1 MTTSSNRDHFFQKSA
16 SLDEQERKDAKSQ
29 NTNGNPIRLQ
39 GKILAAH
46 PDPWNTG
53 SIYVAQST
61 GTVRRIILATGET
74 ARAFTGPVSPITSLC
89 LSPDGKLLF
98 AGCWD
103 KAIWSWD
110 TTTGQPRQKYEGH
123 ADFVRSVTSARLQ
136 GYDLLI
142 SGGADAQVL
151 VFNIA
156 SGERLETFK
165 GHSRGI
171 QDLALDP
178 ESETDKPIVFS
189 AGSDREIR
197 QFSIFGGGSTT
208 DPLLPHDTSVYKLF
222 FDNDGDLW
230 TASADKTAKC
240 LVRQDEWKANLTLEH
255 PDFVRDIVVYETGG
269 WVVTACRD
277 EEVRVWNRSTG
288 ALHHT
293 FSGHFE
299 EVTGL
304 VLVGSTIVSVGIDA
318 TIRQWSLQPDE
329 LQQAV
334 ELAKRSTEEEKEEE
348 EEKPA
353 ESILTAEE
361 EAELA
366 ELMGDD

>member
-1 MTTSSNRDHFFQKSA
+1 MA
-16 SLDEQERKDAKSQ
+16 
-29 NTNGNPIRLQ
+29 
-39 GKILAAH
+39 
-46 PDPWNTG
+46 
-53 SIYVAQST
+53 
-61 GTVRRIILATGET
+61 
-74 ARAFTGPVSPITSLC
+74 PVTSLC

-110 TTTGQPRQKYEGH
+110 TATGQPRQKYEGH
-123 ADFVRSVTSARLQ
+123 ADFVRSVTSARLR
-136 GYDLLI
+136 GDDLLI

-151 VFNIA
+151 VFNIT

-178 ESETDKPIVFS
+178 ESESTQPIVFS

-240 LVRQDEWKANLTLEH
+240 LVREDGWKANLTLEH
-255 PDFVRDIVVYETGG
+255 PDFVRDVVVYETGG

-277 EEVRVWNRSTG
+277 EEVRVWNRSVRSSFFFNLYMGYMLIKIDWSTPSYF
-288 ALHHT
+288 LRPLRR
-293 FSGHFE
+293 GHWACACR
-299 EVTGL
+299 VNNCQRRNRCDHSPM
-304 VLVGSTIVSVGIDA
+304 VPST
-318 TIRQWSLQPDE
+318 R
-329 LQQAV
+329 
-334 ELAKRSTEEEKEEE
+334 
-348 EEKPA
+348 
-353 ESILTAEE
+353 
-361 EAELA
+361 
-366 ELMGDD
+366 

>member
-1 MTTSSNRDHFFQKSA
+1 MTTSSNRDHFFQTSA

-53 SIYVAQST
+53 SIYVAQSN

-74 ARAFTGPVSPITSLC
+74 ARAFTGPMAPVTSLC

-110 TTTGQPRQKYEGH
+110 TATGQPRQKYEGH
-123 ADFVRSVTSARLQ
+123 ADFVRSVTSARLR
-136 GYDLLI
+136 GDDMLI

-151 VFNIA
+151 VFNIT

-178 ESETDKPIVFS
+178 ESESTQPIVFS

-240 LVRQDEWKANLTLEH
+240 LIREDGWKANLTLEH
-255 PDFVRDIVVYETGG
+255 PDFVRDVVVYETGG

-318 TIRQWSLQPDE
+318 TIRQWSLRPDE
-329 LQQAV
+329 LQKAV
-334 ELAKRSTEEEKEEE
+334 DLAKKPAEEEKEEE
-348 EEKPA
+348 EKPA
-353 ESILTAEE
+353 DSMLTAEE

>member
-1 MTTSSNRDHFFQKSA
+1 MTTSSNRDHFFQTSA
-16 SLDEQERKDAKSQ
+16 SLDDQERKDAKSK

-46 PDPWNTG
+46 SDPWNNG
-53 SIYVAQST
+53 SIYVAGSN
-61 GTVRRIILATGET
+61 GTVRRVILAVT
-74 ARAFTGPVSPITSLC
+74 RVFTGPMAPVTSLC

-110 TTTGQPRQKYEGH
+110 TATGQPRQKYEGH
-123 ADFVRSVTSARLQ
+123 VDFVRSVTSARLR
-136 GYDLLI
+136 GEDLLI

-156 SGERLETFK
+156 SGERLQTFK
-165 GHSRGI
+165 DHARGI

-178 ESETDKPIVFS
+178 ESEDTDPVVFS

-197 QFSIFGGGSTT
+197 QFSIFGGGNTT
-208 DPLLPHDTSVYKLF
+208 DPLLPHETSVYKLF

-230 TASADKTAKC
+230 TTSADKTAKC
-240 LVRQDEWKANLTLEH
+240 LVRQDGWKPNLTLEH
-255 PDFVRDIVVYETGG
+255 PDFVRDVVVYETGG

-288 ALHHT
+288 ALYHT

-304 VLVGSTIVSVGIDA
+304 VLVGSTVVSVGIDA
-318 TIRQWSLQPDE
+318 TIRQWSLRPDE
-329 LQQAV
+329 LQKAV
-334 ELAKRSTEEEKEEE
+334 ELAKKPTEEEKEE
-348 EEKPA
+348 KPA
-353 ESILTAEE
+353 ESMLTAEE

>member
-1 MTTSSNRDHFFQKSA
+1 MTTSSNRDNFFQTSA
-16 SLDEQERKDAKSQ
+16 SLDDQERKDAKSQ

-39 GKILAAH
+39 GKILAVH
-46 PDPWNTG
+46 VDPLNNG
-53 SIYVAQST
+53 AIYVAQSN
-61 GTVRRIILATGET
+61 GSVRRILLATGET
-74 ARAFTGPVSPITSLC
+74 AKVFSGPMAPVTSLC
-89 LSPDGKLLF
+89 VSPDGKLLF

-110 TTTGQPRQKYEGH
+110 TATGQQRQKYEGH
-123 ADFVRSVTSARLQ
+123 NDFVRAVTSARLR
-136 GYDLLI
+136 GEDLLI

-156 SGERLETFK
+156 SGQRLETFK
-165 GHSRGI
+165 GHARGI
-171 QDLALDP
+171 QDLVIDS
-178 ESETDKPIVFS
+178 ESESSQPIVFS

-197 QFSIFGGGSTT
+197 QFDIFGGGCTT
-208 DPLLPHDTSVYKLF
+208 DPLLPHDTSVYKLL

-240 LVRQDEWKANLTLEH
+240 LVREDGWKANMTLEH
-255 PDFVRDIVVYETGG
+255 PDFVKDVVICETGG

-304 VLVGSTIVSVGIDA
+304 VLIGSTIVSVGIDA
-318 TIRQWSLQPDE
+318 TIRQWSLRPDE

-334 ELAKRSTEEEKEEE
+334 ELAKKPVDEEEK
-348 EEKPA
+348 KDAPA
-353 ESILTAEE
+353 GESMLTAEE

-366 ELMGDD
+366 ELMEDD

>member
-1 MTTSSNRDHFFQKSA
+1 MTTSSNRDHFFQTSA
-16 SLDEQERKDAKSQ
+16 SLDDQERKDAKSQ

-39 GKILAAH
+39 GKILAVRA
-46 PDPWNTG
+46 DPLNDG
-53 SIYVAQST
+53 AIYVAQSN
-61 GTVRRIILATGET
+61 GSVRRIILATGET
-74 ARAFTGPVSPITSLC
+74 AKIFAGPMAPVTSLC
-89 LSPDGKLLF
+89 VSPDGKLLF

-110 TTTGQPRQKYEGH
+110 TATGQQRQKYEGH
-123 ADFVRSVTSARLQ
+123 NDFVRTITSGRLR
-136 GYDLLI
+136 GEDLLI

-151 VFNIA
+151 VFNIS
-156 SGERLETFK
+156 SGQRLETFK
-165 GHSRGI
+165 GHARGI

-178 ESETDKPIVFS
+178 ESEGSQPIVFS

-197 QFSIFGGGSTT
+197 RFDVFGGGCTT
-208 DPLLPHDTSVYKLF
+208 DPLLPHDTSVYKLV

-230 TASADKTAKC
+230 TASADKTTKC
-240 LVRQDEWKANLTLEH
+240 LVREDAWKANLTLDH
-255 PDFVRDIVVYETGG
+255 PDFVKDVVVHETGG

-304 VLVGSTIVSVGIDA
+304 VLVGSTVVSVGIDA
-318 TIRQWSLQPDE
+318 TIRQWSLRPDE

-334 ELAKRSTEEEKEEE
+334 DLAKKSAEEE
-348 EEKPA
+348 EEKEAPNA
-353 ESILTAEE
+353 ESLLTAEE